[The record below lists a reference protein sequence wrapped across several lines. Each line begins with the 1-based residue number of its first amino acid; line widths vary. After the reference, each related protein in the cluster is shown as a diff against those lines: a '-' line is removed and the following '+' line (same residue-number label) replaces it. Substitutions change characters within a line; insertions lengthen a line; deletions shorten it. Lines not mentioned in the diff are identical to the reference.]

1 MRLGSTYVGFSVKDP
16 ERSMAST
23 CIGLTERPPNRDS
36 LLSTLEGFTAG
47 LGVGVQLYG
56 FVALGNEKLFSA
68 VPM

>member
-1 MRLGSTYVGFSVKDP
+1 
-16 ERSMAST
+16 MAST

-36 LLSTLEGFTAG
+36 VLSTLEGFTAG

-68 VPM
+68 VPT